1 VSLALSGLIH
11 LLIAEKYSPLPIP
24 GARFA
29 LFFCA
34 RGVQLEL
41 FKAKIWHV
49 IPINKS
55 LAVVCGFTK
64 AENVLLALKVIL
76 KIFTFVSVLRLQ
88 LLIFLIFFLS
98 FC

>member
-1 VSLALSGLIH
+1 
-11 LLIAEKYSPLPIP
+11 
-24 GARFA
+24 
-29 LFFCA
+29 
-34 RGVQLEL
+34 VQLEL

-88 LLIFLIFFLS
+88 LLIFLIFFCRFVDS
-98 FC
+98 TRESNK